1 MVLFTQSPLI
11 EVSQRQVD
19 GDFGWL
25 VRILVAEL
33 AGKLAGQVWNN
44 GLLWVVA
51 PVIHSY
57 PAMTMPYV

>member
-51 PVIHSY
+51 PVIH
-57 PAMTMPYV
+57 